1 MLKNYFSCLKI
12 KTAITGTDT
21 VLKFMMFFYRY
32 PLIEQT
38 SDKAQILLVQVA
50 NELQQSSVVEH
61 SLVNGIQ
68 FEEGLDASRH
78 LE

>member
-1 MLKNYFSCLKI
+1 
-12 KTAITGTDT
+12 
-21 VLKFMMFFYRY
+21 MMFFYRY